1 MPLKYDQIEEVEAIV
16 RRIVKEAIAKTAPKP
31 ETKRPEPAAKVSV
44 SVPSDGGFL
53 VGKQSRK

>member
-1 MPLKYDQIEEVEAIV
+1 MPLKYDQIAEVEAIV
-16 RRIVKEAIAKTAPKP
+16 RRIVKEEITKAAPKP
-31 ETKRPEPAAKVSV
+31 ENKRPEPAAKVTT